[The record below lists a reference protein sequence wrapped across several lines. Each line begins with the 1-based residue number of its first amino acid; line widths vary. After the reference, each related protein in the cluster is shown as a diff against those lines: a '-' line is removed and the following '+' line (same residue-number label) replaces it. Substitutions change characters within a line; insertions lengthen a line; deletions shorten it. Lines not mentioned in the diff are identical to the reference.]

1 LSRWCAAAAAASVT
15 RFGEFSPFGRLFTL
29 DSFMKI
35 TGLATYSENFFPS
48 VKVAYSF
55 WPNSVW
61 ASFCV
66 NFSPANLVTLAA
78 TALVSL
84 PTRKHTHDSISDE
97 R

>member
-1 LSRWCAAAAAASVT
+1 
-15 RFGEFSPFGRLFTL
+15 
-29 DSFMKI
+29 
-35 TGLATYSENFFPS
+35 
-48 VKVAYSF
+48 
-55 WPNSVW
+55 
-61 ASFCV
+61 V